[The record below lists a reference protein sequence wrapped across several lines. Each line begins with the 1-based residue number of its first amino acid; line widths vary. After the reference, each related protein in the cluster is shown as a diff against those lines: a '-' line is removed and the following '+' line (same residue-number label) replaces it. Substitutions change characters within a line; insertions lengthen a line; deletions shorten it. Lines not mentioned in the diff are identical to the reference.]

1 MGMFDTI
8 VFDKAYTCTQCGAE
22 VASTQTKAFERTLS
36 HYHVKDC
43 ISHAEDIRIV
53 KEELYCG
60 KCSKFE
66 GQYVYIAVV
75 RGILVGV
82 ADTLEAA
89 QGMLND
95 LNLEKMILWHHDL
108 YKKYRQELGRK
119 TRALNF
125 MRNTVNW
132 FEKEYHKLGEG
143 DEAKKRHLLFIL
155 NKDYLAEAQEPL
167 EAIKKYLA
175 ANEKEDEEE
184 GFFF

>member
-8 VFDKAYTCTQCGAE
+8 VFEKAYTCTQCGAE
-22 VASTQTKAFERTLS
+22 VASTQTKAFEQTLS
-36 HYHVKDC
+36 SYRVKDC

-53 KEELYCG
+53 KEELFCY

-66 GQYVYIAVV
+66 GQYVYLAVV

-82 ADTLEAA
+82 ADALHAA

-108 YKKYRQELGRK
+108 YRKYRREARER

-125 MRNTVNW
+125 MRNTVDW
-132 FEKEYHKLGEG
+132 FEKGYHKLGEG
-143 DEAKKRHLLFIL
+143 DEAERRRMSFIW
-155 NKDYLAEAQEPL
+155 NNEYLKGAQEPL

-175 ANEKEDEEE
+175 ANEKEDEASDI
-184 GFFF
+184 FL